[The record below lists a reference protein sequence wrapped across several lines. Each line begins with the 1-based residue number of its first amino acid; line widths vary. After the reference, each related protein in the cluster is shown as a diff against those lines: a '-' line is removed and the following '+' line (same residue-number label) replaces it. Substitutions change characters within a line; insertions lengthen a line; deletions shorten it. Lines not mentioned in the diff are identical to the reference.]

1 MVEFNKN
8 KVCGKRELYAKWAL
22 FVIAAMFI
30 VACPKETVRQAPY
43 DFEPPTREWT
53 PYRAQNGA
61 LLFRQE
67 ETQRGIMVY
76 TTCDRYQTAPLE
88 PLSRGLF
95 IGFENRRIVE
105 QGSAQVAGRE
115 AHYIIMECSLEGT
128 SVKVKA
134 YTFHAKECVY
144 DIAYFSPPGNFDSG
158 LETFESFVKNFKADE

>member
-1 MVEFNKN
+1 MVEFGMKRSGKN
-8 KVCGKRELYAKWAL
+8 EIWQGGTIV
-22 FVIAAMFI
+22 FVLIMMFI
-30 VACPKETVRQAPY
+30 TACPKTVRQARY
-43 DFEPPTREWT
+43 DFEPPDREWT

-88 PLSRGLF
+88 PLSRDLF
-95 IGFENRRIVE
+95 IGFQNKRIVE

-128 SVKVKA
+128 PVRVKA

-144 DIAYFSPPGNFDSG
+144 DIAYFSPPENFDSG